1 MKPFSLDIFEDQL
14 YWVAKEKG
22 EVWRQN
28 KFGKGNKE
36 KVLVVN
42 PWLTQV
48 RVFHQLRY
56 NQSGNKPSWN
66 EMMSWTPC
74 FGRVAI
80 ALVDDDGHD
89 GVCMGA
95 LNILNPERKHH
106 RLNEQRKTI
115 RNVSVSPCLALGR

>member
-1 MKPFSLDIFEDQL
+1 MRPFSLDIFEDQL

-28 KFGKGNKE
+28 KFGRGNKA

-56 NQSGNKPSWN
+56 NQSGNTVLGCNELDIQSWKDDC
-66 EMMSWTPC
+66 SIVHAGGAD
-74 FGRVAI
+74 GRVGMR
-80 ALVDDDGHD
+80 GH
-89 GVCMGA
+89 VKHFEC
-95 LNILNPERKHH
+95 RK
-106 RLNEQRKTI
+106 RTL
-115 RNVSVSPCLALGR
+115 